1 MTAKDNNKFLNI
13 VAGLFLAGFSV
24 YVVKELSSI
33 LIPLVLATIIS
44 FLFEP
49 FFSWMK
55 SKKIPQ
61 WLAIIIVLIT
71 IIVIANIVSVFIF
84 ASADSFSAKFIIYED
99 KFLMYFHSLIES
111 LKLSS
116 SEIESLNES
125 LRLSNLLSQGGI
137 TSFITGIISSFAQIF
152 GDFILI
158 LLYVIFILSEMG
170 SMKERV
176 RYAFEDEKADNIS
189 ATLEKIFDDIRT
201 YIFGKTII
209 SLILGFVCGFIL
221 WIFGVDFYFIWGFLI
236 FITHYVPNIGA
247 LFGISLPIIIM
258 FLQFD
263 NLFTPIFVG
272 ALLVAA
278 DNIIGNIM
286 EPKILGDK
294 LNLSPLILLL
304 SLFAG
309 EYVWGIVGMVLS
321 VPVVSMLKIVLMNFE
336 ATKPV
341 AILMSYNHKEEIF

>member
-1 MTAKDNNKFLNI
+1 MAQKDNNKFLNI

-33 LIPLVLATIIS
+33 LIPLVLAIIIS

-61 WLAIIIVLIT
+61 WLAIIVVLIV
-71 IIVIANIVSVFIF
+71 IIIIANVVSVFVL
-84 ASADSFSAKFIIYED
+84 ASADSFSANFIKYED
-99 KFLMYFHSLIES
+99 KFLMHFHSLTES

-116 SEIESLNES
+116 SEMESLNNS

-137 TSFITGIISSFAQIF
+137 TSFITGIISGFAQIF

-176 RYAFEDEKADNIS
+176 RFAFKDEKADSIS
-189 ATLEKIFDDIRT
+189 STLDRIFIDIRT

-272 ALLVAA
+272 LLLVAC

-286 EPKILGDK
+286 EPRILGDK

-321 VPVVSMLKIVLMNFE
+321 VPIVSMLKIVLMNFD
-336 ATKPV
+336 ATRPV
-341 AILMSYNHKEEIF
+341 AILISYNHKDEIF

>member
-1 MTAKDNNKFLNI
+1 MVQKDNNKFLNI

-33 LIPLVLATIIS
+33 LIPLVLAIIIS

-61 WLAIIIVLIT
+61 WLAIIVIL
-71 IIVIANIVSVFIF
+71 IVIIIIANVVSVFVL
-84 ASADSFSAKFIIYED
+84 ASADSFAANFIKYED
-99 KFLMYFHSLIES
+99 KFLMHFHSLIES

-116 SEIESLNES
+116 SEMESLNES

-137 TSFITGIISSFAQIF
+137 TSFITGIISGFAQIF

-176 RYAFEDEKADNIS
+176 RFAFKDEKADSIS
-189 ATLEKIFDDIRT
+189 NTLDRIFIDIRT

-236 FITHYVPNIGA
+236 FITHYIPNIGA

-263 NLFTPIFVG
+263 NLFTPVFVG
-272 ALLVAA
+272 LLLVAC

-286 EPKILGDK
+286 EPRILGDK

-321 VPVVSMLKIVLMNFE
+321 VPIVSMLKIVLMNFD
-336 ATKPV
+336 ATRPV
-341 AILMSYNHKEEIF
+341 AILMSYNHKDEIF